1 MLRFSFDFSDADMP
15 RTIYYQRLV
24 EAMCRLPGYTD
35 DRHVAD
41 VLFPAEDAAVETNW
55 PRFARAETA
64 YIRGGLDPDRHN
76 RYLDGLALTV
86 RPLCIVNMHPFSRVP
101 LRMMAKTNVVVAD
114 VNLRVWERALNP
126 RTISMPALPVTVG
139 GYRSDHKHILAGFRG
154 AASHPCRHA
163 LAGLHN
169 GTSIVAELVGRE
181 NHAGRI
187 DAENGITD
195 PDYVELMAASIF
207 AFVPRG
213 EAEFSYRLLEAMSFG
228 CIPIVIS
235 DGLVLPFDRSV
246 RWPEFSLHLPEN
258 RISEIPDFL
267 RQISPDRVTAMQNG
281 VVAVY
286 RQFFGDLHQ
295 IAGSLL
301 SELDMI
307 RSATT
312 WPSQGDSRVEK
323 EA

>member
-139 GYRSDHKHILAGFRG
+139 GYRSDHK
-154 AASHPCRHA
+154 
-163 LAGLHN
+163 
-169 GTSIVAELVGRE
+169 SIVAELVGRE